1 MIESNY
7 GDLFRDAYTTLHGGH
22 SGEFDESSERNAG
35 EPVEVYLARTRSE
48 SLGVMRKR
56 LLASE
61 PPSALRTAHQL
72 LVDLITNAAVADEA
86 LAEQVRAY
94 QCGQF
99 HESVAHS
106 DRLQE
111 LVVSSQ
117 RMDRDLITE
126 IRALPED
133 VRSELAIEA

>member
-1 MIESNY
+1 MIESTY
-7 GDLFRDAYTTLHGGH
+7 GDIFRDAYATLHGGR
-22 SGEFDESSERNAG
+22 SGEFDDGSERNAA
-35 EPVEVYLARTRSE
+35 EPVEVYLARTRVE

-61 PPSALRTAHQL
+61 PPPDLQTAHQL
-72 LVDLITNAAVADEA
+72 LVDLLTNAALADEA
-86 LAEQVRAY
+86 LAAQVRAY

-99 HESVAHS
+99 HESVAQS

-117 RMDRDLITE
+117 RIDRDLIAE
-126 IRALPED
+126 IRGLPD
-133 VRSELAIEA
+133 AVRWELAIDV

>member
-1 MIESNY
+1 MSVEY
-7 GDLFRDAYTTLHGGH
+7 GDIFRDAYATLHGGR
-22 SGEFDESSERNAG
+22 SGEFDEATERKAG

-61 PPSALRTAHQL
+61 PPPTLRTAHQL
-72 LVDLITNAAVADEA
+72 LVELLTNAAMADEA
-86 LAEQVRAY
+86 LGEQVRAY

-111 LVVSSQ
+111 LIVYSQ
-117 RMDRDLITE
+117 RMDRELIAE
-126 IRALPED
+126 IRGLPDE
-133 VRSELAIEA
+133 VRWKLAIEV